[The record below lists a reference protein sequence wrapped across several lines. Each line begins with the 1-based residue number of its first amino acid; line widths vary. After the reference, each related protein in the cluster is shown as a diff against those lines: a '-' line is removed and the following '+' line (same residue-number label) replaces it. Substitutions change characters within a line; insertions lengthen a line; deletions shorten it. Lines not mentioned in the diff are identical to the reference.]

1 MTAKD
6 IISFFT
12 EKKFTVEG
20 NTDKF
25 VVKTENT
32 KIVEYDKN
40 KKHTPIVFY
49 IPCYNHKTKNI
60 ESVIYTYYLNWFKCE
75 CQITLD
81 CLNNFV
87 NIIGVSNKQAEQQ
100 KNEKLDC
107 G

>member
-60 ESVIYTYYLNWFKCE
+60 
-75 CQITLD
+75 
-81 CLNNFV
+81 
-87 NIIGVSNKQAEQQ
+87 
-100 KNEKLDC
+100 
-107 G
+107 